1 MNRSVKHCLYWTPRI
16 LCILFVAFATV
27 QAICMLGE
35 GYGTWKTILCQQS
48 TWHRWG
54 LCI

>member
-1 MNRSVKHCLYWTPRI
+1 MNPSMQRCLCWTPRI

-27 QAICMLGE
+27 QAVYTLGE
-35 GYGTWKTILCQQS
+35 GYATWKTILCQQS

-54 LCI
+54 LSI